1 MLNKLL
7 VLSMALFLWTGSAF
21 AEEVYVKSIRAKIL
35 SKPTLRS
42 RTVATVQRG
51 KALEKLR
58 KTGKWVEVKFKGKRG
73 WVSKYLV
80 STRPPM
86 KRVSLLARGGNLE
99 KSSRRRASAFTSVA
113 AARGLTDYDRTRA
126 GRKGYVV
133 DFAALEKM
141 GKIEISEA
149 EALQFIDEG
158 VSR

>member
-1 MLNKLL
+1 
-7 VLSMALFLWTGSAF
+7 MALLLWTAPAF
-21 AEEVYVKSIRAKIL
+21 AADLYVKSIRAKIL

-42 RTVATVQRG
+42 KTVATAKRG
-51 KALEKLR
+51 TVLEEVR
-58 KTGKWVEVKFKGKRG
+58 KRGKWVEVIFKGKKG
-73 WVSKYLV
+73 WISKYLV
-80 STRPPM
+80 SKRPPM
-86 KRVSLLARGGNLE
+86 KRVSLLSRSKNLE

-126 GRKGYVV
+126 GRKGFLV

-141 GKIEISEA
+141 GSIEINEA